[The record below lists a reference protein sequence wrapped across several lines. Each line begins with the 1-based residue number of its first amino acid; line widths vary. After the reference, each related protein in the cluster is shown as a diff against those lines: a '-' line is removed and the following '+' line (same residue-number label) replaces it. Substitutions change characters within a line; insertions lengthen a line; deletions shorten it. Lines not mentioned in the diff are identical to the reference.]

1 MKTGNSWEDLHNFKA
16 QPRKYRPVQLEKRR
30 SPPPRELPMNL
41 SGPCPSRLPPPLQR
55 LLRNLAEP
63 ELLARAPLSLGS
75 EGQVALELLS
85 QESLNTALALLEDIR
100 QLVQE
105 KASIQAS
112 AEQHQQESKLPELML
127 RIVEKSEEL
136 YCLIPVRGRRFER
149 LEPLFEE
156 RGVQRMA
163 ALVHSLVHL
172 QLATQL
178 LLGAQLKAAELHPL
192 DYVYRSLRCKV
203 QLLQEHVAEA
213 QTVLQYVLNSAK
225 TPPRVVGVY
234 RVTREGEP
242 QRLASCELSNHWLL
256 WHATRASNLLGI
268 LASGLEVQPLAQ
280 HWNGDPMAKGICL
293 ADRLNRDVAFAR
305 PIPRSMHPSTCCSAR
320 LPWAAPVTLTWATR
334 ATLSRAPPGATRA
347 RGLWDAGSRT
357 HSARSPGTAARFPL
371 AAATRRSPC
380 RAP

>member
-1 MKTGNSWEDLHNFKA
+1 MPDDARLKSSTRQAFRRKRKRSWNKKPKLSAASAPPRSAPPDALDLPETSAGDIATPCSSGSLSSFASAVRVDTAYYSTAEQAQRVARSDECKGALSEKSATQRKFDLLGVTTGGQTRDAGTQFIVVDMKALNDLFAQAKCGSCGNWNSWGLHFKA

-178 LLGAQLKAAELHPL
+178 LLGAQLKAA
-192 DYVYRSLRCKV
+192 
-203 QLLQEHVAEA
+203 
-213 QTVLQYVLNSAK
+213 
-225 TPPRVVGVY
+225 
-234 RVTREGEP
+234 
-242 QRLASCELSNHWLL
+242 
-256 WHATRASNLLGI
+256 
-268 LASGLEVQPLAQ
+268 
-280 HWNGDPMAKGICL
+280 
-293 ADRLNRDVAFAR
+293 
-305 PIPRSMHPSTCCSAR
+305 
-320 LPWAAPVTLTWATR
+320 
-334 ATLSRAPPGATRA
+334 
-347 RGLWDAGSRT
+347 
-357 HSARSPGTAARFPL
+357 
-371 AAATRRSPC
+371 
-380 RAP
+380 